1 MSGAAGASEEVVDG
15 VPVRARERHAE
26 LSRTLEEHAFRYY
39 VLDAPSVADAE
50 YDALLRELRDR
61 TKAPAPHLA
70 QFKQGLFAKMR
81 DRLRL

>member
-1 MSGAAGASEEVVDG
+1 MQVVTPQRVDRRTEE
-15 VPVRARERHAE
+15 
-26 LSRTLEEHAFRYY
+26 
-39 VLDAPSVADAE
+39 
-50 YDALLRELRDR
+50 LLRELRER